1 MRNKIITNLL
11 KNIKKATNLVLKK
24 LLKTFSLKPLD
35 SSIPLMLLTRFF
47 KYSVFTSLT
56 ILLGQSNYSVNGF
69 VRDDL
74 NGEPISYANVFIS
87 NTSIG
92 AATNRDGYF
101 VISDIPSGSYEI
113 NVSMIGYA
121 VYKETIELSDT
132 SSTRIEVRL
141 KKQVI
146 QGSEILV
153 TAERQKFERSME
165 SSQIS
170 LDIREINSAPA
181 FIEPDVFRTLQML
194 PGVQTTSDF
203 SSALYVRGSTPDQNL
218 IMLDGIVI
226 YNPYH
231 LGGIFSTF
239 NTDAIKE
246 ADFHAGGFPARYG
259 GRMGAILNVL
269 NREGNANKIT
279 GMFNISLIS
288 SKGLLE
294 GPLPKW
300 KGMKGSWMISGRRTY
315 FDSIINALKIPSGQN
330 ADGTD
335 SYFQFPYFFYDYQ
348 VKINLDINQDHR
360 ITYSRFYGDDVLNYS
375 YDDSQT
381 INSTGVKRKNE
392 SGFNIKWPW
401 GNQTNGL
408 IWRWIMSPELVA
420 KTFISNS
427 RYRFDFDLGFYNRD
441 TYTYTDSITSIYTD
455 INWRL
460 YDIINDNSLET
471 ELTWNAMDNHEITG
485 GFQIKNIH
493 FELGEEVSIS
503 TEDTS
508 VTFSSLAL
516 DDNTREFA
524 LYIQDRWEVSEKLKF
539 QIGLRGTDYNLH
551 DKLYLDPRFGTKYHY
566 SKNIA
571 LKLNWGLYHQFLTT
585 ANNQDENLRLVEL
598 WLGIP
603 KNKPAAISQHVIGGL
618 EYMSPK
624 NIFYRLEIYHKNFD
638 NLLTLKQ
645 ENRNTIEGNDSESPF
660 NEFWNTKGESQ
671 GIEFLLKK
679 SSGKLNGWV
688 GYTYSETKYYTEP
701 SGWHYP
707 NFDRTHTL
715 NMVGNIELTDELEFS
730 AALTRSSGN
739 PFTKILGRV
748 YDWEQKLDSDTYWY
762 PVDSYMVGDKNTERY
777 DDYFRIDV
785 GMTRKNGNLFGLKY
799 DTYWQVMN
807 VSKHLNIFT
816 YAYQT
821 KRDINTGDQLGVER
835 RAVPMFPL
843 IFTFGVKFDF

>member
-1 MRNKIITNLL
+1 MLFIR
-11 KNIKKATNLVLKK
+11 
-24 LLKTFSLKPLD
+24 
-35 SSIPLMLLTRFF
+35 SI
-47 KYSVFTSLT
+47 KYSIFITLT
-56 ILLGQSNYSVNGF
+56 ILLGQNTSSINGF
-69 VRDDL
+69 VRNDL

-87 NTSIG
+87 NTSLG
-92 AATNRDGYF
+92 AATDRDGYF
-101 VISDIPSGSYEI
+101 VISDIPSGTYEV

-121 VYKETIELSDT
+121 VHKEIIDFTNT
-132 SSTRIEVRL
+132 SSIRIEVRM
-141 KKQVI
+141 KEQVI
-146 QGSEILV
+146 KGSEILV
-153 TAERQKFERSME
+153 TAERQKFERSIE

-218 IMLDGIVI
+218 IMLDGIVV

-246 ADFHAGGFPARYG
+246 ADFHAGGFPARHG
-259 GRMGAILNVL
+259 GRMGAILNVI
-269 NREGNANKIT
+269 NREGNTNKIT
-279 GMFNISLIS
+279 GMANISLIS

-294 GPLPKW
+294 GPLPRW
-300 KGMKGSWMISGRRTY
+300 RGMKGSWMISGRRTY
-315 FDSIINALKIPSGQN
+315 FDSIVDALKIPIGQK

-335 SYFQFPYFFYDYQ
+335 AYFQFPYFFYDYQ
-348 VKINLDINQDHR
+348 IKINLDIDQDHR
-360 ITYSRFYGDDVLNYS
+360 ITYSRFYGDDVLDYS
-375 YDDSQT
+375 LDDNET
-381 INSTGVKRKNE
+381 INSTEVKRKNE
-392 SGFNIKWPW
+392 SGFSIKWPW
-401 GNQTNGL
+401 GNRTNGL

-441 TYTYTDSITSIYTD
+441 TYTYADSVTSIFTD

-460 YDIINDNSLET
+460 YDIINDQSIET
-471 ELTWNAMDNHEITG
+471 ELTWKAIEDHEITG
-485 GFQIKNIH
+485 GFQVKDVH
-493 FELGEEVSIS
+493 FELGEEVNIS

-508 VTFSSLAL
+508 ATFSALAL
-516 DDNTREFA
+516 DDNTREIAF
-524 LYIQDRWEVSEKLKF
+524 YIQDRWEFSEKLKF
-539 QIGLRGTDYNLH
+539 QFGLRGTDYNLH
-551 DKLYLDPRFGTKYHY
+551 NELYLDPRFGMKFHY

-603 KNKPAAISQHVIGGL
+603 EDKPAAISQHIIGGL

-645 ENRNTIEGNDSESPF
+645 ENRNTIEDNDSDSPF
-660 NEFWNTKGESQ
+660 NEFWDTRGESR

-679 SSGKLNGWV
+679 SSGRFNGWV
-688 GYTYSETKYYTEP
+688 GYTFSSTKYYTKP

-730 AALTRSSGN
+730 AALTQSSGN
-739 PFTKILGRV
+739 PYTKILGRV
-748 YDWEQKLDSDTYWY
+748 YDWEQNLYQDTYWY
-762 PVDSYMVGDKNTERY
+762 PLDSYIIGEKNTERY

-785 GMTRKNGNLFGLKY
+785 GMTRKGGNLFGLQY

-807 VSKHLNIFT
+807 VTKHLNAFS
-816 YAYQT
+816 YAYRT
-821 KRDINTGDQLGVER
+821 KIGMNGDQLGVER
-835 RAVPMFPL
+835 RVVPQFPL
-843 IFTFGVKFDF
+843 ILTFGVKFDF